1 MRTAAKAPTQGSTSR
16 GARELHPHV
25 RHTFSWLPRLLGIAF
40 AAFLGV
46 FALDVLGM
54 PLSASEKAVAL
65 FMHLVPM
72 MLVLAVLALVWRW
85 EWAGA
90 VLFPALAFVHL
101 IAMWGRLDVTGYIV
115 IEVPLLLIGGLFLM
129 SWLTRGRPSEPL
141 T

>member
-1 MRTAAKAPTQGSTSR
+1 MKAATKASTSPK
-16 GARELHPHV
+16 ADELHPNV
-25 RHTFSWLPRLLGIAF
+25 RHTFFWLPRLLGIAF

-54 PLSASEKAVAL
+54 PLSASEKAIAL

-101 IAMWGRLDVTGYIV
+101 IAMWGRLDISGYVV

-129 SWLTRGRPSEPL
+129 SWLTRGRPRESI